1 MEKTPKFRC
10 MTNLLLFS
18 LSWILFHIQSGISA
32 LLQNIILLVI
42 FPEHWPYIWRSL
54 FILTLIDTSRA
65 VTLQ

>member
-1 MEKTPKFRC
+1 

-18 LSWILFHIQSGISA
+18 LSWILFHIQSGSSA

-42 FPEHWPYIWRSL
+42 IPEHWPYIWCSL
-54 FILTLIDTSRA
+54 CVLTLIDSNRA